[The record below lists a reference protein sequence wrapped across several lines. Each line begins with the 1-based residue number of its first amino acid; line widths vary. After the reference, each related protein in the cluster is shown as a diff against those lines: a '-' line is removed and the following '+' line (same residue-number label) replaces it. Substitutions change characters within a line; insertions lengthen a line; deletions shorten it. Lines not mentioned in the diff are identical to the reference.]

1 MSVGAGVAIA
11 LIAIPGVRATTG
23 VSEAAAVLEG
33 LARGLFVVVPLAV
46 GLYACRRPS
55 HARFGWLLV
64 AWGGLWFVASLSS
77 SASPTVYSVGRLTY
91 WLEELCVA
99 YVLLAFPTGRLETR
113 FDRIVIALAATVV
126 ATLFLP
132 TALFVHQYPVPVP
145 VASCAASCP
154 HNAFMVVQHQP
165 AFIAGFLTP
174 FREVLIV
181 GLYLVV
187 AARLAQRIRASNTL
201 MRRTV
206 APMLAPASL
215 RMLLFAAAIP
225 TRGLAPDGLS
235 AQLVMW
241 TLALLVPAIAL
252 AFLLGLVRWR
262 MFVTSAILNVHARL
276 RGMPGPQHVR
286 DVLADAFED
295 PRLGIGYWIQGRRRW
310 LAADGRAIEAP
321 APGSGQYLTEVRD
334 GSERVAILH
343 DVTLRDERAFLDTA
357 ASLVTFA
364 FASDE
369 LTARAERTLR
379 EVNASRA
386 RIAAAA
392 DSERRQIE
400 RELHEGAQQR
410 VAALRIQ
417 LELAAERP
425 DGENPDEAASLR
437 RLGANVDQAIDD
449 MRSIAFAI
457 YPAVL
462 SDRGLAD
469 AVRAAALRSPIYGTV
484 SVIGVTDYPQPIA
497 AAVYFCCVEALHRV
511 AEDELATSIEI
522 VLEELGSA
530 LSFAVS
536 DNGDG
541 GWLTGLPDLDEGI
554 VNMRDRLAAVGGELK
569 LNSGDGH
576 GTWISG
582 RVPLPTAASAEA
594 GSRRGHPRQ
603 PAAS

>member
-1 MSVGAGVAIA
+1 M
-11 LIAIPGVRATTG
+11 
-23 VSEAAAVLEG
+23 
-33 LARGLFVVVPLAV
+33 
-46 GLYACRRPS
+46 
-55 HARFGWLLV
+55 
-64 AWGGLWFVASLSS
+64 
-77 SASPTVYSVGRLTY
+77 
-91 WLEELCVA
+91 
-99 YVLLAFPTGRLETR
+99 
-113 FDRIVIALAATVV
+113 
-126 ATLFLP
+126 
-132 TALFVHQYPVPVP
+132 
-145 VASCAASCP
+145 
-154 HNAFMVVQHQP
+154 
-165 AFIAGFLTP
+165 
-174 FREVLIV
+174 
-181 GLYLVV
+181 
-187 AARLAQRIRASNTL
+187 
-201 MRRTV
+201 
-206 APMLAPASL
+206 
-215 RMLLFAAAIP
+215 
-225 TRGLAPDGLS
+225 
-235 AQLVMW
+235 
-241 TLALLVPAIAL
+241 
-252 AFLLGLVRWR
+252 
-262 MFVTSAILNVHARL
+262 
-276 RGMPGPQHVR
+276 
-286 DVLADAFED
+286 
-295 PRLGIGYWIQGRRRW
+295 
-310 LAADGRAIEAP
+310 
-321 APGSGQYLTEVRD
+321 
-334 GSERVAILH
+334 AILH

-417 LELAAERP
+417 LELAAERA

-469 AVRAAALRSPIYGTV
+469 AVRAAALRSPIYATV

-511 AEDELATSIEI
+511 AEDELATSVEI

-576 GTWISG
+576 GTWIPG
-582 RVPLPTAASAEA
+582 RVPLPTPASAEA

-603 PAAS
+603 TAAR